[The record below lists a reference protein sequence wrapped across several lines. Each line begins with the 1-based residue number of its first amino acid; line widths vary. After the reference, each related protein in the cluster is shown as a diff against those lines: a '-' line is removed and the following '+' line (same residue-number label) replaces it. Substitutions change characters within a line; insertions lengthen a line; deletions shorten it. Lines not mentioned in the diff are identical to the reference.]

1 MPFIPQ
7 VVALALTAVLS
18 ACSLEPGDGGPNNA
32 NGVSPDLS
40 AQVRILFIG
49 NSLTYVNNLPGVVKA
64 LADGAGL
71 PATQVES
78 IAFPDFALEDHWNE
92 GPARTAVGK
101 DGWTHV
107 IMQQGPSAL
116 ETSRVNLLQWVV
128 TFGEVIKAHGAMP
141 GMYMVW
147 PSTERSF
154 DFDRVSESYRLAS
167 EAVAGQ
173 LYPAGDA
180 WRAAWRRNPALALY
194 GGDGLHPSS
203 LGTYAAALTIVAV
216 IYNRSPVGLPTLGV
230 PAATAT
236 LLQEAAAEAILDGL
250 TERRNDGQRA
260 ERALH

>member
-7 VVALALTAVLS
+7 VVALALTAALS
-18 ACSLEPGDGGPNNA
+18 ACSLEPGDGGPS
-32 NGVSPDLS
+32 NGNDVAPDLS

-78 IAFPDFALEDHWNE
+78 IAFPDYALEDHWNQ
-92 GPARTAVGK
+92 GQARAAVGK

-116 ETSRVNLLQWVV
+116 ESSRVNLLQWVG
-128 TFGEVIKAHGAMP
+128 TFGEIIKAHGAMP
-141 GMYMVW
+141 GMYSVW

-154 DFDRVSESYRLAS
+154 DFDRVSESYRLAAES
-167 EAVAGQ
+167 VEG
-173 LYPAGDA
+173 LFYPAGDA
-180 WRAAWRRNPALALY
+180 WRAAWRRDPSLALY
-194 GGDGLHPSS
+194 GGDGFHPSS
-203 LGTYAAALTIVAV
+203 LGTYTAALTIVAV
-216 IYNRSPVGLPTLGV
+216 VYNRSPVGLPALGV

-236 LLQEAAAEAILDGL
+236 LLQEATAEAIAAVPAAA
-250 TERRNDGQRA
+250 RP
-260 ERALH
+260 